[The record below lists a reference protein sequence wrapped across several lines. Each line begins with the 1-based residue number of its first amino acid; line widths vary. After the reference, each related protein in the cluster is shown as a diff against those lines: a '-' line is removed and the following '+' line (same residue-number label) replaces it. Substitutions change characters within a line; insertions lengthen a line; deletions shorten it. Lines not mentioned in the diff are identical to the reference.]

1 MPTTVLI
8 VDDHPIIRAG
18 VASIISASAEMEVIG
33 LARNG
38 EEALKLFHRHTP
50 DIVLLDL
57 RLPGISGLETLKRIC
72 ERDASA
78 RVIILSIYEG
88 NEDIYQA
95 MQTGA
100 KGYLPKGCPPEMLL
114 SGIRTVCSGG
124 IYLPSAMSRALSMR
138 TRDRCLSPRE
148 RSVLQ
153 LLSEGKSNRGIAE
166 SLGLRESTVK
176 CHISVILT
184 RLDAADRTQAVMI
197 GLQRGLIHLDTPA

>member
-18 VASIISASAEMEVIG
+18 VAAIVSTAREMKVVG

-38 EEALKLFHRHTP
+38 EEGVRFFARYSP

-57 RLPGISGLETLKRIC
+57 RLPDISGLETLKRIR
-72 ERDASA
+72 ELDVDARA
-78 RVIILSIYEG
+78 IILSIYEG
-88 NEDIYQA
+88 NEDIHQA
-95 MQTGA
+95 MESGA

-114 SGIRTVCSGG
+114 SSIRTVHSGG
-124 IYLPSAMSRALSMR
+124 RYLSPSIAENLASR

-184 RLDAADRTQAVMI
+184 RLDASDRTHAVMI
-197 GLQRGLIHLDTPA
+197 GLERGLIHLDKPS